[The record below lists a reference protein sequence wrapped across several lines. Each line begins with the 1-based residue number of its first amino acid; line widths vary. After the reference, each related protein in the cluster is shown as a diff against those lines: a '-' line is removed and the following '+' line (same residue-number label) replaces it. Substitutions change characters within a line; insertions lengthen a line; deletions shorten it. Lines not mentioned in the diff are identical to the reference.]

1 MTWLDYIMMIP
12 IVILIIIAVLSI
24 IISIALMVKAEGWFG
39 LLSLIFSASL
49 VISFIY
55 WSSKQ

>member
-1 MTWLDYIMMIP
+1 MIP